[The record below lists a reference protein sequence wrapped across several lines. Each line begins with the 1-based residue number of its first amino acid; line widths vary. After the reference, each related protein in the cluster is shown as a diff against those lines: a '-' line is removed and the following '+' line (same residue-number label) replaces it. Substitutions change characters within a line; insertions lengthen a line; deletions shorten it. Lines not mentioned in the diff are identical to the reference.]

1 MEQILYDY
9 NQELSLLIEQ
19 KMKMKW
25 QPDYS
30 EHINEFEI
38 LCEKE
43 RTLINKI
50 EELKLKSWFLS

>member
-9 NQELSLLIEQ
+9 NQELSLLIEF

-25 QPDYS
+25 QSDYS

-43 RTLINKI
+43 RVLISKI
-50 EELKLKSWFLS
+50 EELKLKLWHTF